1 MSKALF
7 GYLGEPRAY
16 VLMKELNTLRARV
29 ADLEKAL
36 EAAEA
41 EVLALRAIAESKIEV
56 NEKVDAL
63 A

>member
-16 VLMKELNTLRARV
+16 MLLNEISSLKARI

-36 EAAEA
+36 ESAEA
-41 EVLALRAIAESKIEV
+41 EVTVLRAIAESKVEAEPV
-56 NEKVDAL
+56 EAL

>member
-16 VLMKELNTLRARV
+16 MLLKQISDLQARV
-29 ADLEKAL
+29 NELEKAL

-41 EVLALRAIAESKIEV
+41 ELMTLRAADAKMEEAAEVLA
-56 NEKVDAL
+56 
-63 A
+63 